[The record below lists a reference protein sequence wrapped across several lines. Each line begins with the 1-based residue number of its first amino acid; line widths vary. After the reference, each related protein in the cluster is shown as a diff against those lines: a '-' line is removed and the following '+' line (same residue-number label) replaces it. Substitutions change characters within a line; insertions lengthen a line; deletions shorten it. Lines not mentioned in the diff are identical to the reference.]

1 MNRPLCLALALTLLV
16 PAAALAGE
24 KWEVSTADLGPTET
38 LEWSVDEATW
48 ISLDVSPDGGT
59 LVFDIL
65 GDLYTLP
72 LAGGQ
77 ANLLRGGRAYEV
89 QPRFSPDGAWISFTS
104 DAGGGDN
111 IWVMRTDG
119 SEARAVTDEDF
130 RLLNNA
136 RWTPDG
142 RSIVARKH
150 FTSGRSLGAGEMW
163 LYDVENGGKGVQL
176 TKRPTDQKD
185 VGEPEISPDGRYLYY
200 SLDATPGQRFDY
212 NKDPNDRIYEIRRLD
227 LFSGESETI
236 LSQPGG
242 SVRPEISPDGK
253 TLACVRR
260 ARAKSVLMLHDLESG
275 EDRALFEGLNKDSQ
289 ETWSVFGVYPGFA
302 WMPDGRSIVIW
313 AKGNLVRVDVAS
325 GQAREIPFQATLKH
339 EVVQALRFP
348 QELGGTEMD
357 VRVLRWPSISPDEK
371 WIVFQ
376 ALGHLWIRARDD
388 GTSRRLTNVDAFEF
402 FPAWSADGEW
412 IAYCSWDDR
421 EGGRVEKIRPNGRG
435 HRVVVKQPGHYAE
448 PSFSAAGDR
457 IVYRRGGG
465 DGYRGDRWAERTGI
479 YMVDADG
486 GEPLLV
492 TKEGVH
498 PTFAEKDERIQLLQ
512 VGETKSLYSVNLT
525 GGDRRELLSSERAM
539 EIVPS
544 PDGRWVAFEELWE
557 VYVTPMPRIGAAL
570 GLGPKMENLPVRKV
584 SDVAGEFLSWSADG
598 SRLRFGLGPD
608 LFDVE
613 VAPLFVRAEE
623 PEETAGD
630 DGGDSGEAESES
642 DGEPE
647 NAAEDAPPVATTIP
661 LGFQHHADIPE
672 GEVLF
677 THATILSMVSDE
689 VIEDGAVRVRGNRIV
704 AVGPSASIDAAG
716 ATVID
721 CEGRVLMP
729 GFVDV
734 HAHMGSSNRDTHSQT
749 NWAYLANLAFGV
761 TTTHDPSNDTRMVF
775 ASHELVEAGATVG
788 PRVFSTGTI
797 LYGAEGDFKS
807 VIDSRKDARRH
818 LRRLKVYGAFSAK
831 SYNQPRR
838 NQRQWVIA
846 EARSLEMNIVP
857 EGGSMFGHNMS
868 MILDGHTTIEHALPL
883 VPLREDAIH
892 LFAQS
897 KTGYTPTLVV
907 GYGGLW
913 GENYWYQKT
922 NVWENERLLRFVPR
936 AVVDPRS
943 RRRTMVPE
951 DEFHHIEI
959 ARGAAEIARRGGLV
973 ELGAHG
979 QMQGLGVHWELW
991 MFGQGGFSPM
1001 EALRVATVNGARAIG
1016 LDGSIGTIEEGKLA
1030 DLIVLDADP
1039 REDLRHSEQVGLVMI
1054 NGRLYEAATMEQIHP
1069 ERRAAPFMPRV
1080 DSIPREMWHGDC
1092 AGHSFVSP

>member
-1 MNRPLCLALALTLLV
+1 
-16 PAAALAGE
+16 
-24 KWEVSTADLGPTET
+24 
-38 LEWSVDEATW
+38 
-48 ISLDVSPDGGT
+48 
-59 LVFDIL
+59 
-65 GDLYTLP
+65 
-72 LAGGQ
+72 
-77 ANLLRGGRAYEV
+77 
-89 QPRFSPDGAWISFTS
+89 
-104 DAGGGDN
+104 
-111 IWVMRTDG
+111 
-119 SEARAVTDEDF
+119 
-130 RLLNNA
+130 
-136 RWTPDG
+136 
-142 RSIVARKH
+142 
-150 FTSGRSLGAGEMW
+150 
-163 LYDVENGGKGVQL
+163 
-176 TKRPTDQKD
+176 
-185 VGEPEISPDGRYLYY
+185 
-200 SLDATPGQRFDY
+200 
-212 NKDPNDRIYEIRRLD
+212 
-227 LFSGESETI
+227 
-236 LSQPGG
+236 
-242 SVRPEISPDGK
+242 
-253 TLACVRR
+253 
-260 ARAKSVLMLHDLESG
+260 
-275 EDRALFEGLNKDSQ
+275 
-289 ETWSVFGVYPGFA
+289 
-302 WMPDGRSIVIW
+302 
-313 AKGNLVRVDVAS
+313 
-325 GQAREIPFQATLKH
+325 
-339 EVVQALRFP
+339 
-348 QELGGTEMD
+348 
-357 VRVLRWPSISPDEK
+357 
-371 WIVFQ
+371 
-376 ALGHLWIRARDD
+376 
-388 GTSRRLTNVDAFEF
+388 
-402 FPAWSADGEW
+402 
-412 IAYCSWDDR
+412 
-421 EGGRVEKIRPNGRG
+421 
-435 HRVVVKQPGHYAE
+435 
-448 PSFSAAGDR
+448 
-457 IVYRRGGG
+457 
-465 DGYRGDRWAERTGI
+465 
-479 YMVDADG
+479 
-486 GEPLLV
+486 
-492 TKEGVH
+492 
-498 PTFAEKDERIQLLQ
+498 
-512 VGETKSLYSVNLT
+512 
-525 GGDRRELLSSERAM
+525 
-539 EIVPS
+539 
-544 PDGRWVAFEELWE
+544 
-557 VYVTPMPRIGAAL
+557 
-570 GLGPKMENLPVRKV
+570 
-584 SDVAGEFLSWSADG
+584 
-598 SRLRFGLGPD
+598 
-608 LFDVE
+608 
-613 VAPLFVRAEE
+613 
-623 PEETAGD
+623 
-630 DGGDSGEAESES
+630 
-642 DGEPE
+642 
-647 NAAEDAPPVATTIP
+647 
-661 LGFQHHADIPE
+661 
-672 GEVLF
+672 
-677 THATILSMVSDE
+677 
-689 VIEDGAVRVRGNRIV
+689 
-704 AVGPSASIDAAG
+704 
-716 ATVID
+716 
-721 CEGRVLMP
+721 
-729 GFVDV
+729 
-734 HAHMGSSNRDTHSQT
+734 
-749 NWAYLANLAFGV
+749 ANLAFGV